1 MDLTQQK
8 SLRLNSKYICFKIEI
23 VVEISSQLTIVTEG

>member
-1 MDLTQQK
+1 
-8 SLRLNSKYICFKIEI
+8 LNSKYICFKIEI